1 MENKYPWYKTA
12 GNAWKVHTLYAV
24 DIICLFPSFSTQ
36 QSVRHHLSLNLL
48 FEREPRPV
56 TDPGVGSYWTV
67 NLDAPPGTKR
77 PRKRGRKDANDDS
90 DPAPPPRKRG
100 RPRKYPEQEPM
111 VFDQPPM
118 TMMLVP
124 TTDAYPPG
132 CQLPTWSARGGSST
146 KTSAGEPSTYGDDDE
161 LAYSDM
167 PTEDHRASDGDYA
180 DSEEEDHR
188 DRSPPY
194 LLRPVSSLS
203 DSGRDPRTAR
213 NYNEPPHN
221 SPSRSTGQQTQQPH
235 HHHTRRL
242 STSSNGTSGYIDYD
256 TRDNSDHRSAI
267 ERLQREVQS
276 LRQQS
281 ADAVSVSVK
290 MSDQLA
296 EAHAEASRVRAALR
310 SMENRYEESERRR
323 KEAERI
329 ADQQQR
335 LRQIAEASLQD
346 RRRH

>member
-1 MENKYPWYKTA
+1 M
-12 GNAWKVHTLYAV
+12 
-24 DIICLFPSFSTQ
+24 
-36 QSVRHHLSLNLL
+36 NL
-48 FEREPRPV
+48 E
-56 TDPGVGSYWTV
+56 
-67 NLDAPPGTKR
+67 APPGTKR
-77 PRKRGRKDANDDS
+77 PRKRGRKDANDES

-124 TTDAYPPG
+124 AADGYPPG
-132 CQLPTWSARGGSST
+132 CQLPTWSAREGSST
-146 KTSAGEPSTYGDDDE
+146 KTSAGEPSICGGDDDE
-161 LAYSDM
+161 VVYSDVAI
-167 PTEDHRASDGDYA
+167 EDHQVSDGDYD
-180 DSEEEDHR
+180 DSEEEDLR
-188 DRSPPY
+188 GRQSPY
-194 LLRPVSSLS
+194 LLRPVSSPS
-203 DSGRDPRTAR
+203 NPGRDSRALR
-213 NYNEPPHN
+213 NQNIPSHN
-221 SPSRSTGQQTQQPH
+221 SPPRLAGQQMQQPPPRH
-235 HHHTRRL
+235 LHIRRHSL
-242 STSSNGTSGYIDYD
+242 SSNGTSGYVDYD
-256 TRDNSDHRSAI
+256 IRDHSDHRSAI

-310 SMENRYEESERRR
+310 SMENKYEESERRR

-329 ADQQQR
+329 VDQQQR
-335 LRQIAEASLQD
+335 LRQIAEVSLQD

>member
-1 MENKYPWYKTA
+1 M
-12 GNAWKVHTLYAV
+12 
-24 DIICLFPSFSTQ
+24 
-36 QSVRHHLSLNLL
+36 
-48 FEREPRPV
+48 
-56 TDPGVGSYWTV
+56 

-77 PRKRGRKDANDDS
+77 PRKRGRKDANDES

-124 TTDAYPPG
+124 ATDGYPPG
-132 CQLPTWSARGGSST
+132 CQLPTWSAREGSST
-146 KTSAGEPSTYGDDDE
+146 KTSAGESSTCGDDDE
-161 LAYSDM
+161 GVYSDLPM
-167 PTEDHRASDGDYA
+167 EDHRVSDGDYD
-180 DSEEEDHR
+180 DSEEEDP
-188 DRSPPY
+188 RSRQLPY
-194 LLRPVSSLS
+194 LLRPVSSS
-203 DSGRDPRTAR
+203 SNPGRDARTSR
-213 NYNEPPHN
+213 NQNVPSHN
-221 SPSRSTGQQTQQPH
+221 SPPRPVGQQTQPPQPRH
-235 HHHTRRL
+235 LHLRRPSL
-242 STSSNGTSGYIDYD
+242 SSNGTSGYVDYD
-256 TRDNSDHRSAI
+256 IRDNSDHRSVV

-310 SMENRYEESERRR
+310 SMENKYEESERRR
-323 KEAERI
+323 KEAEHI

>member
-1 MENKYPWYKTA
+1 M
-12 GNAWKVHTLYAV
+12 
-24 DIICLFPSFSTQ
+24 
-36 QSVRHHLSLNLL
+36 
-48 FEREPRPV
+48 
-56 TDPGVGSYWTV
+56 

-77 PRKRGRKDANDDS
+77 PRKRGRKDANDES

-124 TTDAYPPG
+124 ATDGYPPG
-132 CQLPTWSARGGSST
+132 CQLPTWSAREGSST

-161 LAYSDM
+161 AMYSDVPM
-167 PTEDHRASDGDYA
+167 EDHRVSDGDYD
-180 DSEEEDHR
+180 DSEEEDPR
-188 DRSPPY
+188 DRQPPY
-194 LLRPVSSLS
+194 LLRPVSSSS
-203 DSGRDPRTAR
+203 DPGRDSRAPR
-213 NYNEPPHN
+213 NQNVPSHNHN
-221 SPSRSTGQQTQQPH
+221 SPPRPARQQSQQPQPH
-235 HHHTRRL
+235 HRHIRRP
-242 STSSNGTSGYIDYD
+242 SSSSNGMSGYVDYD
-256 TRDNSDHRSAI
+256 IRDTSDHRSVI

-296 EAHAEASRVRAALR
+296 EAHAEASRVRAAFR
-310 SMENRYEESERRR
+310 SMENKYEESERRR

-335 LRQIAEASLQD
+335 LRQIAEASLLD

>member
-1 MENKYPWYKTA
+1 MNLGRQSATSITFAYSF
-12 GNAWKVHTLYAV
+12 
-24 DIICLFPSFSTQ
+24 FPISSQ

-77 PRKRGRKDANDDS
+77 PRKRGRKDPNDES

-124 TTDAYPPG
+124 ATDGYPPG
-132 CQLPTWSARGGSST
+132 CQLPTWSAREGSST
-146 KTSAGEPSTYGDDDE
+146 KTSAGESSICGGDDE
-161 LAYSDM
+161 VYSDV
-167 PTEDHRASDGDYA
+167 PIEDHRLSDDYYD
-180 DSEEEDHR
+180 DSEEEDPR
-188 DRSPPY
+188 DGQPPY
-194 LLRPVSSLS
+194 LLRPVSRSS
-203 DSGRDPRTAR
+203 NPGRDSRASR
-213 NYNEPPHN
+213 NQHVPSHN
-221 SPSRSTGQQTQQPH
+221 SPPRPTGQQAQQSSPRH
-235 HHHTRRL
+235 HHIRRPSL
-242 STSSNGTSGYIDYD
+242 SSNGASGCVDYD
-256 TRDNSDHRSAI
+256 TQDHSDHRSVIAW
-267 ERLQREVQS
+267 LQREVQS

-296 EAHAEASRVRAALR
+296 EAHAEASRVRAALW
-310 SMENRYEESERRR
+310 SMENKYEESERRR

-329 ADQQQR
+329 ADQQHR

>member
-1 MENKYPWYKTA
+1 M
-12 GNAWKVHTLYAV
+12 
-24 DIICLFPSFSTQ
+24 
-36 QSVRHHLSLNLL
+36 
-48 FEREPRPV
+48 
-56 TDPGVGSYWTV
+56 

-77 PRKRGRKDANDDS
+77 PRKRGRKDTNDES

-124 TTDAYPPG
+124 ATDGYPPG
-132 CQLPTWSARGGSST
+132 CQLPTWSAREGSST
-146 KTSAGEPSTYGDDDE
+146 KTSAGEPSAYGDGDDDDVV
-161 LAYSDM
+161 YSDV
-167 PTEDHRASDGDYA
+167 PIEDHRVSDGDYD
-180 DSEEEDHR
+180 DSEEEDPR
-188 DRSPPY
+188 DMQSPY
-194 LLRPVSSLS
+194 LLRPVSSP
-203 DSGRDPRTAR
+203 GRDSRASR
-213 NYNEPPHN
+213 NQNVPSHN
-221 SPSRSTGQQTQQPH
+221 SPPRPAGQQTQQPQPRNH
-235 HHHTRRL
+235 HIRRP
-242 STSSNGTSGYIDYD
+242 SSSPNGPSAYVGYDI
-256 TRDNSDHRSAI
+256 RDNSDHRSVI
-267 ERLQREVQS
+267 EKLQREVQC

-310 SMENRYEESERRR
+310 SMENKYEESERRR

-335 LRQIAEASLQD
+335 LRQMAESSLQD

>member
-1 MENKYPWYKTA
+1 M
-12 GNAWKVHTLYAV
+12 
-24 DIICLFPSFSTQ
+24 
-36 QSVRHHLSLNLL
+36 
-48 FEREPRPV
+48 
-56 TDPGVGSYWTV
+56 

-77 PRKRGRKDANDDS
+77 PRKRGRKDANDES

-124 TTDAYPPG
+124 ASDGYPPG
-132 CQLPTWSARGGSST
+132 CQLPTWSAREGSST

-161 LAYSDM
+161 VVYSDVPM
-167 PTEDHRASDGDYA
+167 EGHRMSDDDYD
-180 DSEEEDHR
+180 DSEEEDSR
-188 DRSPPY
+188 DRHPPY
-194 LLRPVSSLS
+194 LLRPVSSS
-203 DSGRDPRTAR
+203 SNPGRDSRTPRNQNAPSHIS
-213 NYNEPPHN
+213 PPR
-221 SPSRSTGQQTQQPH
+221 PGGQQLQLH
-235 HHHTRRL
+235 HHHIRQP
-242 STSSNGTSGYIDYD
+242 SSSSNGTNGFVDYD
-256 TRDNSDHRSAI
+256 IRDNSDHWSAV

-281 ADAVSVSVK
+281 ADAVSVFVK

-310 SMENRYEESERRR
+310 SMENKYEESERGR

-346 RRRH
+346 RQRH

>member
-1 MENKYPWYKTA
+1 M
-12 GNAWKVHTLYAV
+12 
-24 DIICLFPSFSTQ
+24 
-36 QSVRHHLSLNLL
+36 
-48 FEREPRPV
+48 
-56 TDPGVGSYWTV
+56 

-77 PRKRGRKDANDDS
+77 PRKRGRKDANDES

-124 TTDAYPPG
+124 AADGYPPG
-132 CQLPTWSARGGSST
+132 CQLPTWSAREGSST
-146 KTSAGEPSTYGDDDE
+146 KTSAGEPSAYGDDDE
-161 LAYSDM
+161 VVYSDVPM
-167 PTEDHRASDGDYA
+167 EDHRVSDGDYA
-180 DSEEEDHR
+180 DSEEEDPR

-194 LLRPVSSLS
+194 LLRPVSCLS
-203 DSGRDPRTAR
+203 DSGRDSRTVR
-213 NYNEPPHN
+213 NHNEHPHN
-221 SPSRSTGQQTQQPH
+221 PPSRPAGQQTQQPQPH
-235 HHHTRRL
+235 HHHPRRP
-242 STSSNGTSGYIDYD
+242 SISSNGTSGYIDYD
-256 TRDNSDHRSAI
+256 ARDNSDHRSLI
-267 ERLQREVQS
+267 EKLQREVQA

-296 EAHAEASRVRAALR
+296 QAHAEASRVRAALR
-310 SMENRYEESERRR
+310 NVENKYEESERRR
-323 KEAERI
+323 KEAEHI

>member
-1 MENKYPWYKTA
+1 M
-12 GNAWKVHTLYAV
+12 
-24 DIICLFPSFSTQ
+24 
-36 QSVRHHLSLNLL
+36 
-48 FEREPRPV
+48 
-56 TDPGVGSYWTV
+56 

-124 TTDAYPPG
+124 ATDGYPPG
-132 CQLPTWSARGGSST
+132 CQLPAWSAREGSST
-146 KTSAGEPSTYGDDDE
+146 KTSAGEPSAYGDDEE
-161 LAYSDM
+161 LVYSDIPM
-167 PTEDHRASDGDYA
+167 EDHRASDGDYA
-180 DSEEEDHR
+180 DSEEEDPR

-203 DSGRDPRTAR
+203 NSGRDSRTAR
-213 NYNEPPHN
+213 SHNEPPHN
-221 SPSRSTGQQTQQPH
+221 SPSRPAGQQMQQLQAH

-242 STSSNGTSGYIDYD
+242 STSSNGTSGYIDYNA
-256 TRDNSDHRSAI
+256 RDGSDHRSAI
-267 ERLQREVQS
+267 ERLKREVQA

-296 EAHAEASRVRAALR
+296 DAHAEATRVRAALR
-310 SMENRYEESERRR
+310 SMENKYEESERRR

-329 ADQQQR
+329 AADHQQR
-335 LRQIAEASLQD
+335 LRQMAEVSLLE

>member
-1 MENKYPWYKTA
+1 M
-12 GNAWKVHTLYAV
+12 
-24 DIICLFPSFSTQ
+24 
-36 QSVRHHLSLNLL
+36 
-48 FEREPRPV
+48 
-56 TDPGVGSYWTV
+56 

-77 PRKRGRKDANDDS
+77 PRKRGRKDANDES

-124 TTDAYPPG
+124 ATDGYPPG
-132 CQLPTWSARGGSST
+132 CQLPTWSAREGSST
-146 KTSAGEPSTYGDDDE
+146 KTSAGEPSAYGDDDE

-180 DSEEEDHR
+180 DSEDEDPS

-203 DSGRDPRTAR
+203 DSGRDSRGGR
-213 NYNEPPHN
+213 NHNQPPHN
-221 SPSRSTGQQTQQPH
+221 SSSRQAGQQPQH
-235 HHHTRRL
+235 HARRP

-256 TRDNSDHRSAI
+256 TRDHSDHRSVI
-267 ERLQREVQS
+267 ERLQWEVQA

-296 EAHAEASRVRAALR
+296 EAHAEASRARAALR
-310 SMENRYEESERRR
+310 SLENKYEESERRR

-335 LRQIAEASLQD
+335 LRHMTEASWQN
-346 RRRH
+346 RRPH

>member
-1 MENKYPWYKTA
+1 M
-12 GNAWKVHTLYAV
+12 
-24 DIICLFPSFSTQ
+24 
-36 QSVRHHLSLNLL
+36 
-48 FEREPRPV
+48 
-56 TDPGVGSYWTV
+56 

-77 PRKRGRKDANDDS
+77 PRKRGRKDANDES

-124 TTDAYPPG
+124 ATDGYPPG
-132 CQLPTWSARGGSST
+132 CQLPTWSAREGSST
-146 KTSAGEPSTYGDDDE
+146 KTSAGESSTCGDDDE
-161 LAYSDM
+161 VVYSDIPM
-167 PTEDHRASDGDYA
+167 EDHRASDGDYA
-180 DSEEEDHR
+180 DSEDEDPR
-188 DRSPPY
+188 DRRPPY

-203 DSGRDPRTAR
+203 NPGRDSRAAR
-213 NYNEPPHN
+213 NQNLPSHN
-221 SPSRSTGQQTQQPH
+221 SPPRPAGQQMQQPQPH
-235 HHHTRRL
+235 HHHIRRT
-242 STSSNGTSGYIDYD
+242 STSSNGTGGYIDYD
-256 TRDNSDHRSAI
+256 TRDNSDNRSVI
-267 ERLQREVQS
+267 ERLRREVQV

-310 SMENRYEESERRR
+310 GMENKYEESERRR
-323 KEAERI
+323 KEAEHI

-335 LRQIAEASLQD
+335 LRQMAEASLQD